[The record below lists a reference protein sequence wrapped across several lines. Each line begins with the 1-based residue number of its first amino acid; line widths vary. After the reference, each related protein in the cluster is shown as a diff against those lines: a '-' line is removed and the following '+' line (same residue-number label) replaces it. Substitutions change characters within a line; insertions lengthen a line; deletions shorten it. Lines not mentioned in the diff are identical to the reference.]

1 MSFKSSKSLKSFGS
15 LNTLK
20 TKRSKRYKRKS
31 HNRSRRSLHSKSKSF
46 YSPLKSIS
54 ITKSDQGEEGTCLAH
69 ACAHLVVKNV
79 FEKIMSL
86 KLSSGDKALY
96 ELHSCNN
103 YLKTHEISHIHND
116 IKDKCSIQ
124 GYHKILLFL
133 YVYFTAYEMFVLK
146 GRKQFLSPIVSFVLQ
161 LEYIPKIFD
170 QTVHLPL
177 LLSLLSFLKKR
188 ITDSH
193 IKFDTVDIYTQDV
206 ITIRKILDAGF
217 YVAMNLV
224 DTYQRPSQNQET
236 PRLNPGHVST
246 IVSHTPSHFIV
257 KNTWD
262 EKLDYVSYNDL
273 NDVILVYSSI
283 RWKIQNYFV
292 VLPIFENMDLY
303 DGFRE
308 DFVTD
313 LEIEE
318 REAPLYKKW
327 IFDYVSNFKKKK
339 PSFH

>member
-1 MSFKSSKSLKSFGS
+1 MSYKSLKSFGS

-20 TKRSKRYKRKS
+20 TKRSKKYKRKS
-31 HNRSRRSLHSKSKSF
+31 QSRRSLHSKSKSF
-46 YSPLKSIS
+46 YTPIKSIS

-69 ACAHLVVKNV
+69 ACAHVVVKNV

-86 KLSSGDKALY
+86 RLSNGDKALY

-103 YLKTHEISHIHND
+103 YLKTHELSHINDD

-133 YVYFTAYEMFVLK
+133 YVYYTAYENFILK
-146 GRKQFLSPIVSFVLQ
+146 GKKQFLSPIVSFVLQ

-177 LLSLLSFLKKR
+177 LVSLLSFLKKR
-188 ITDSH
+188 MTESR
-193 IKFDTVDIYTQDV
+193 IKFDTVDIYTPDV
-206 ITIRKILDAGF
+206 IIIRKILDAGF

-224 DTYQRPSQNQET
+224 HAYQRSGQSPSPES
-236 PRLNPGHVST
+236 PNPGHVST
-246 IVSHTPSHFIV
+246 IVAHTPSHFIV

-262 EKLDYVSYNDL
+262 EKLDYVSYKDL

-292 VLPIFENMDLY
+292 VLPIFKNMDLY

-308 DFVTD
+308 DYVTD

-327 IFDYVSNFKKKK
+327 VFDYVSNFKKKK

>member
-1 MSFKSSKSLKSFGS
+1 MSYKSLKSFGS

-20 TKRSKRYKRKS
+20 SKRSKRYKRKS
-31 HNRSRRSLHSKSKSF
+31 QSRRSLHLRSKSF
-46 YSPLKSIS
+46 YTPLKSIS

-86 KLSSGDKALY
+86 KLSNGDKALY

-103 YLKTHEISHIHND
+103 YLKTHGLSHIHDD

-133 YVYFTAYEMFVLK
+133 YVYYTAYENFILK
-146 GRKQFLSPIVSFVLQ
+146 GKKQFLSPIVSFVLQ

-177 LLSLLSFLKKR
+177 LVSLLSFLKKR
-188 ITDSH
+188 IGDSH

-206 ITIRKILDAGF
+206 IVIRKILDAGF

-224 DTYQRPSQNQET
+224 HAFQSHSPRQSQSSSPES
-236 PRLNPGHVST
+236 PNPGHVST
-246 IVSHTPSHFIV
+246 IVAHTPSHFIV

-262 EKLDYVSYNDL
+262 EKLDYVSYKDL

-292 VLPIFENMDLY
+292 VLPIFQNMNLY

-308 DFVTD
+308 DYVTD

-339 PSFH
+339 PSYR

>member
-1 MSFKSSKSLKSFGS
+1 
-15 LNTLK
+15 
-20 TKRSKRYKRKS
+20 
-31 HNRSRRSLHSKSKSF
+31 
-46 YSPLKSIS
+46 
-54 ITKSDQGEEGTCLAH
+54 
-69 ACAHLVVKNV
+69 V
-79 FEKIMSL
+79 
-86 KLSSGDKALY
+86 
-96 ELHSCNN
+96 
-103 YLKTHEISHIHND
+103 
-116 IKDKCSIQ
+116 Q

-133 YVYFTAYEMFVLK
+133 YVYFTAYENFVLK
-146 GRKQFLSPIVSFVLQ
+146 GKKQFLSPIVTFVLQ
-161 LEYIPKIFD
+161 LDYIPKIFD

-177 LLSLLSFLKKR
+177 LVSLLSFLKKR

-206 ITIRKILDAGF
+206 IIIRKLLDAGF

-224 DTYQRPSQNQET
+224 YAYQRSSSSQSPES
-236 PRLNPGHVST
+236 PNPGHVST
-246 IVSHTPSHFIV
+246 IVAHTPSHFIV

-262 EKLDYVSYNDL
+262 EKLDYVSYKDL

-308 DFVTD
+308 DYVTD

-327 IFDYVSNFKKKK
+327 IFDYISNFKKKK

>member
-1 MSFKSSKSLKSFGS
+1 MSFRSHS
-15 LNTLK
+15 
-20 TKRSKRYKRKS
+20 RSKRNKRKKY
-31 HNRSRRSLHSKSKSF
+31 SLSLRSKSF
-46 YSPLKSIS
+46 YTPLKSIS

-69 ACAHLVVKNV
+69 ACAHLILKNV
-79 FEKIMSL
+79 FEQIIPL
-86 KLSSGDKALY
+86 KLSNKDKALY
-96 ELHSCNN
+96 ELHSCND
-103 YLKTHEISHIHND
+103 YLKTHKLSEIHND
-116 IKDKCSIQ
+116 MDKCSRQ
-124 GYHKILLFL
+124 GYYKILLFL
-133 YVYFTAYEMFVLK
+133 YVYFTAYENFISK
-146 GRKQFLSPIVSFVLQ
+146 GKKQFLSPIISFVLQ

-170 QTVHLPL
+170 QTFHLPL
-177 LLSLLSFLKKR
+177 LLSLITFLKKT
-188 ITDSH
+188 ITTNH

-206 ITIRKILDAGF
+206 IMIRKILDAGF
-217 YVAMNLV
+217 YVAMNLIH
-224 DTYQRPSQNQET
+224 TSQSRTRSQNQSPEK
-236 PRLNPGHVST
+236 NPGHVST

-262 EKLDYVSYNDL
+262 ETLDYVSYKDL

-327 IFDYVSNFKKKK
+327 LFDYISNFKKKK
-339 PSFH
+339 

>member
-1 MSFKSSKSLKSFGS
+1 MSYKSLKSFGS

-20 TKRSKRYKRKS
+20 SKRSKRYKRKDRS
-31 HNRSRRSLHSKSKSF
+31 HRSFHSRSKSF
-46 YSPLKSIS
+46 YTPLKSIS

-69 ACAHLVVKNV
+69 ACAHLIVKNV
-79 FEKIMSL
+79 FEKIMPL
-86 KLSSGDKALY
+86 RLSNGDKALY

-103 YLKTHEISHIHND
+103 YLKTHELSQIHHD
-116 IKDKCSIQ
+116 IKDKCSVQ

-133 YVYFTAYEMFVLK
+133 YVYFTAYENFVLK
-146 GRKQFLSPIVSFVLQ
+146 GKKQFLSPIVTFVLQ

-177 LLSLLSFLKKR
+177 LLSLLSFMKKR

-193 IKFDTVDIYTQDV
+193 IKFDTVDIYSQDV
-206 ITIRKILDAGF
+206 IIIRKILDAGF

-224 DTYQRPSQNQET
+224 HAYQRSNQSQS
-236 PRLNPGHVST
+236 PDSPNPGHVST
-246 IVSHTPSHFIV
+246 IVAHTPSHFIV

-262 EKLDYVSYNDL
+262 EKIDYVSYKDL

-308 DFVTD
+308 DYVTD

-318 REAPLYKKW
+318 REAHLYKKW
-327 IFDYVSNFKKKK
+327 VFDYVSNFKKKK
-339 PSFH
+339 PSFY

>member
-1 MSFKSSKSLKSFGS
+1 MSYKSLKSFGS

-20 TKRSKRYKRKS
+20 SKRSKRYKRKS
-31 HNRSRRSLHSKSKSF
+31 QSHNRRSLHSKSF
-46 YSPLKSIS
+46 YTPLKSIS

-79 FEKIMSL
+79 FGPIL
-86 KLSSGDKALY
+86 PLRLSNGDKALY

-103 YLKTHEISHIHND
+103 YLKTHDLTLIHND
-116 IKDKCSIQ
+116 IKNKCSVQ

-133 YVYFTAYEMFVLK
+133 YVYFTAYENFVLK
-146 GRKQFLSPIVSFVLQ
+146 GKKQFLSPIVSFVLQ

-177 LLSLLSFLKKR
+177 LVSLLSFLKKR
-188 ITDSH
+188 IGDSR

-206 ITIRKILDAGF
+206 IIIRKILDAGF

-224 DTYQRPSQNQET
+224 HAYQSPS
-236 PRLNPGHVST
+236 PRQGQSQDPESPNPGHVST
-246 IVSHTPSHFIV
+246 IVAHTPSHFIV

-262 EKLDYVSYNDL
+262 EKLDYVSYKDL

-292 VLPIFENMDLY
+292 VLPIFQNMDLY
-303 DGFRE
+303 DGYRE

-339 PSFH
+339 PSYR